1 MKWKTDVRTLQ
12 FFIIYNIFSFEMGFS
27 LEPLRHIKR
36 DDKIIFTQPPT
47 LNVRLMFCVRK
58 WV

>member
-27 LEPLRHIKR
+27 LEPLRHTKR
-36 DDKIIFTQPPT
+36 YDKIIFTQPPT
-47 LNVRLMFCVRK
+47 LNIRLMFCLRK